1 MDDNNSE
8 QRAALGIIWAIVG
21 IVVICIL
28 GLAAYFGINGAP
40 KGTDRADVANSM
52 ASAVLSTANAAT
64 ATTDTTANAVG
75 ANGANGAD
83 ASATATTNGTGNATA
98 VAIGADGASGA
109 PARVVGVTIEVVR
122 IFFAEGKSAV
132 PTAAATDL
140 SSIATYMKEHPEA
153 KASISGFNDASGNA
167 EVNAEVSKNRAKAV
181 RDTLTTAGV
190 ATDRIELEKP
200 QATTAGDTAAARRVE
215 VTVHN

>member
-1 MDDNNSE
+1 
-8 QRAALGIIWAIVG
+8 
-21 IVVICIL
+21 
-28 GLAAYFGINGAP
+28 
-40 KGTDRADVANSM
+40 M
-52 ASAVLSTANAAT
+52 ASAVSSTANAAPAT
-64 ATTDTTANAVG
+64 AEAAVANAVG
-75 ANGANGAD
+75 ANGANGAS
-83 ASATATTNGTGNATA
+83 ASATAVTNGSGNATA
-98 VAIGADGASGA
+98 VAVGADGAPGA
-109 PARVVGVTIEVVR
+109 PAQVVAVTIEVVR

-167 EVNAEVSKNRAKAV
+167 DVNAEVSKNRAKAV
-181 RDTLTTAGV
+181 RDTLSAAGV
-190 ATDRIELEKP
+190 STDRIELEKP